1 MNGGRVSRVRATV
14 NTGLDEQ
21 ETGEQ
26 EEEEEENNE
35 ERQMMTKGEVGEDYD
50 GEEAAREEGE

>member
-21 ETGEQ
+21 EIGEQ
-26 EEEEEENNE
+26 EEEGEENNE
-35 ERQMMTKGEVGEDYD
+35 ERQMMTKGKTPTLETHFN
-50 GEEAAREEGE
+50 A